1 VTCGRNRQEFREAL
15 DEAHDDCF
23 QGENDIHL
31 VYEFGRVGDAC
42 ADAAA
47 RAASLP

>member
-1 VTCGRNRQEFREAL
+1 VSGGRDRQEFGEAL
-15 DEAHDDCF
+15 DEAHDDRF

-42 ADAAA
+42 ADGAA